1 MEKIHALEVRIA
13 EWYKPVPHLPQGGI
27 KWLTENIWWLVLIW
41 VIISAFGAL
50 SLVLIT
56 LFGGI
61 FLAGAVF
68 LYSAKFGGLALLIA
82 AIAAG
87 VSLLN
92 IVLAAMAIDPLKNK
106 QKKGWSL
113 LFIALLLSFIPML
126 FGDILRFH
134 IFSMIEDVLMVAVGG
149 YFLFEIRDQY
159 GIVDTKKVSKR
170 APAFVAPA
178 DSKQ

>member
-13 EWYKPVPHLPQGGI
+13 EWYKPLPHLPQGGI
-27 KWLTENIWWLVLIW
+27 KWLTENIWWLILIG
-41 VIISAFGAL
+41 VIISAFGAV

-56 LFGGI
+56 IFGGV

-68 LYSAKFGGLALLIA
+68 LYSAQFGGLALLIA

-87 VSLLN
+87 VSILN
-92 IVLAAMAIDPLKNK
+92 IVVAAMAIDPLKNK

-134 IFSMIEDVLMVAVGG
+134 IFSMIEDVLMIAVGG

-159 GIVDTKKVSKR
+159 AVTGKSKVPKK

-178 DSKQ
+178 HK